1 MDITKN
7 QLKTKLSNMNRLCK
21 NIKEDFEDIEEVF
34 KFLSE
39 DLLTS
44 GNLPDLESC
53 NLVLARLA
61 IFESDLK
68 SMKRIV
74 QDQKDG
80 FITDKRSQSENPDR
94 TGKLIQLP
102 AANDELLSVVQ
113 AADRLGCT
121 RQTVYKRHIPEGLKV
136 VYPAGKKGNKKI
148 RASDLANY
156 IARLQSA

>member
-1 MDITKN
+1 MK
-7 QLKTKLSNMNRLCK
+7 KLRDNISDDFK
-21 NIKEDFEDIEEVF
+21 NIEEDFE
-34 KFLSE
+34 FLSE

-53 NLVLARLA
+53 NLILAKLA

-68 SMKRIV
+68 SMKIIV
-74 QDQKDG
+74 QDQKDR
-80 FITDKRSQSENPDR
+80 FITNKSPKSESQDQE
-94 TGKLIQLP
+94 GKLIQLP
-102 AANDELLSVVQ
+102 AVNDELLSVVQ

-121 RQTVYKRHIPEGLKV
+121 RQTVYKRHIREGLKV

-156 IARLQSA
+156 IAGLQSA

>member
-1 MDITKN
+1 MK
-7 QLKTKLSNMNRLCK
+7 KLTP
-21 NIKEDFEDIEEVF
+21 NINEDFDVLKEEIQ
-34 KFLSE
+34 FLSE
-39 DLLTS
+39 DLLIP
-44 GNLPDLESC
+44 GNLPDIESC
-53 NLVLARLA
+53 NLVVARLA

-74 QDQKDG
+74 QDQKDD
-80 FITDKRSQSENPDR
+80 FITDKGSQSENPGR

-156 IARLQSA
+156 IAGLQSA